1 MAACMLGGMNAMNC
15 PRNIVVYTILMAELC
30 NQHRL
35 EDAMVYLLKMLY
47 EGIYPNTATWNVLV
61 RGAFR
66 NLGCIET
73 IDLIQHITTDLS
85 AGTEVHYCGQS

>member
-1 MAACMLGGMNAMNC
+1 MLGGMNTVNC
-15 PRNIVVYTILMAELC
+15 PRNIVAYTILMTELC

-47 EGIYPNTATWNVLV
+47 EGICPNTATWNVLV

-66 NLGCIET
+66 NLGYT
-73 IDLIQHITTDLS
+73 GTGDLMNHITTDLS
-85 AGTEVHYCGQS
+85 AQD